1 MTTDLRPDLESLRAA
16 VTAFAGFTGV
26 DRASAAFA
34 LATAP
39 RPDLTVPA
47 HRRALLTWLNSWGCR
62 IRYPRP
68 GEPDLFD
75 LGVGAWWARR
85 RHALPDEDTAL
96 SALTD
101 EAIAELGEC
110 YADLVAAQV
119 GSPVRPRALGPTAA
133 SKLLHALRPKAL
145 MPWDEAIADHLHG
158 ARDAAAYAAHQRLGR
173 AWATALLAEAG
184 LAEEELADLIGRP
197 GRPLAK
203 MLDDYCYLR
212 FTRLES
218 G

>member
-16 VTAFAGFTGV
+16 VTAFGGFTGA
-26 DRASAAFA
+26 DRASAALA

-47 HRRALLTWLNSWGCR
+47 HRRALLAWLNSWGCR

-75 LGVGAWWARR
+75 LSVGAWWTRR

-110 YADLVAAQV
+110 YEDLAAAQV
-119 GSPVRPRALGPTAA
+119 GSPARPRALGPTAA

-158 ARDAAAYAAHQRLGR
+158 ARDAAAYTAHQRLGR
-173 AWATALLAEAG
+173 AWATGLLAEAG
-184 LAEEELADLIGRP
+184 VDEEELADRLGRP